1 MRIIIIKKKM
11 DSAHNAGT
19 SVVAGRFIRTLKNEI
34 YKYMTL
40 ISKNVYFDKLDN
52 IGDEYNNT
60 YHSLIKILILTLK
73 LKVMI
78 KILSFEV
85 GDHVRLSK
93 NKNIFAKGCTPNWS
107 EEVFMI
113 KNIKNTVPLT
123 YLIKDLTSEEIV
135 GTFYEKEL
143 QKTNQTC
150 FRTEK
155 VMKKKCDKL
164 YVKWEGYDD
173 SVNSGWINKKDI
185 VILLYW

>member
-1 MRIIIIKKKM
+1 MRIIIKKKM
-11 DSAHNAGT
+11 YSAHNEGT

-93 NKNIFAKGCTPNWS
+93 NKIIFAKGCTPNWS

-113 KNIKNTVPLT
+113 KNVKNTVLLT

-143 QKTNQTC
+143 QNPNQTC

-173 SVNSGWINKKDI
+173 SVNNGWINKKDI